1 MGFQATDCLRVLFMK
16 KIVSYVNYKTV
27 YGRWI
32 TTQYLKQI
40 KENSK
45 LNNSGFNQWLEI
57 LAGKDLK
64 TKLRKTEKVDFMHL
78 SM

>member
-1 MGFQATDCLRVLFMK
+1 MWIIK
-16 KIVSYVNYKTV
+16 NV
-27 YGRWI
+27 YGGWI

-57 LAGKDLK
+57 LLQQTTRNINNAKI
-64 TKLRKTEKVDFMHL
+64 
-78 SM
+78 